1 MPKRSRRPA
10 GSGAKARSVRETQ
23 VLRAVII
30 GDVDYRKFK
39 KLEKV
44 MGHLTAGRG
53 VQRVVFIIPDQRGVG
68 AQAVTICHA
77 LGTQFLVVPKLQ
89 VYGPTAAEL
98 RNNFLLREL
107 RPHVILFFAEDLYVQ
122 HLAGVKDLADKAD
135 SKGIRVVHYT

>member
-30 GDVDYRKFK
+30 GDVNYRKFN
-39 KLEKV
+39 KLERV
-44 MGHLTAGRG
+44 MRHLTAGRG

-77 LGTQFLVVPKLQ
+77 LGTQFIHVPKLQ
-89 VYGPTAAEL
+89 TYRTNAEPF

-107 RPHVILFFAEDLYVQ
+107 KPHVVLFFAEDLYVQ
-122 HLAGVKDLADKAD
+122 HLAGAKDLADKAD
-135 SKGIRVVHYT
+135 SKGIKVVHYK